1 MPVTSTVLSTSK
13 LFRCSAFR
21 SGHHPGRDAV
31 TTRCR
36 VGGSTDG
43 FRSAA
48 TVGDIVRY
56 NVPVPPARWR
66 AVVASIL
73 AFWVVVVG
81 AEWAL
86 PGVETTHHGPHASAA
101 GPHGGF
107 AVVAD
112 HPHFES
118 GSTPLAPDTVAEAAL
133 PRATVTLIALAL
145 IGAIAAVL
153 PFWRQASLSA
163 IRGPPRRLA
172 APASGRVLLTRLCIA
187 RR

>member
-1 MPVTSTVLSTSK
+1 MDV
-13 LFRCSAFR
+13 
-21 SGHHPGRDAV
+21 
-31 TTRCR
+31 
-36 VGGSTDG
+36 
-43 FRSAA
+43 FRSAD
-48 TVGDIVRY
+48 TVGNIVRY
-56 NVPVPPARWR
+56 NVPVPRTRWR
-66 AVVASIL
+66 AVIALIL

-81 AEWAL
+81 AEWAV
-86 PGVETTHHGPHASAA
+86 PGAEASHHGPHASAA
-101 GPHGGF
+101 GPNGGF

-153 PFWRQASLSA
+153 PFWRQTSLTA
-163 IRGPPRRLA
+163 IRGPPRRLV
-172 APASGRVLLTRLCIA
+172 APDSGRVLLTRLCIA

>member
-1 MPVTSTVLSTSK
+1 MEE
-13 LFRCSAFR
+13 
-21 SGHHPGRDAV
+21 
-31 TTRCR
+31 
-36 VGGSTDG
+36 

-48 TVGDIVRY
+48 TVGNIVRY
-56 NVPVPPARWR
+56 NVPVPRTRWR
-66 AVVASIL
+66 AAVAVIL

-86 PGVETTHHGPHASAA
+86 PGTETPHHGPHASAA

-118 GSTPLAPDTVAEAAL
+118 GSTPLAPETIAEAAL

-145 IGAIAAVL
+145 IGAIAAVS
-153 PFWRQASLSA
+153 PFWRQTSLTA
-163 IRGPPRRLA
+163 IRGPPRRLV
-172 APASGRVLLTRLCIA
+172 APDSGRVLLTRLCIA